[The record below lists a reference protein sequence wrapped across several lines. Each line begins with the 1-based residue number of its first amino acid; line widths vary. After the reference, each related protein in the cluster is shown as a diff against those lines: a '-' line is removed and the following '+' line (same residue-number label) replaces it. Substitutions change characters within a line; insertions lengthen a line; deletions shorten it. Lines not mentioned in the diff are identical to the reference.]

1 MVNKKLLCWEKMFLI
16 CSILFF
22 LAVVLPLFAL
32 AKYAVPWYDD
42 YDAALYT
49 HSFLNLED
57 HFLLSNLIKGVAFRV
72 KTSWYAWQGTYASIA
87 LMALCP
93 IEHYSIGCRA
103 LLLVYLLS
111 LFVLSHV
118 LMKRFLKAD
127 RSSYCAMTA
136 FIAGVTLLTFHSPA
150 EGLFWYNG
158 GVHYVGMFSLEMLFL
173 SCLIALLDQKKAWR
187 VIGLELAAVILAIM
201 TAGGNF
207 VGVMY
212 GGLCILTIMGLALIG
227 RNRNVLLLLA
237 PACAYALGMYFNL
250 SAPGNMVR
258 QSYFADSRYG
268 FFQSVFASFR
278 SAFEFVFVF
287 KGMLFLLAAMILAAP
302 VILRM
307 VQDTDFRFPCPIL
320 VSVWSFCM
328 YAAGFAPSYF
338 GMGIPGAGRTIN
350 IIKLLLTILLFL
362 NEIYWLGWRSSC
374 LRKKKGEIPKLGH
387 SGLYLA
393 AATVLLLGSFAING
407 EKEASFSSYA
417 AARSMINGEAKI
429 FYIENLERKAIIES
443 EEQDMV
449 FRPHTVL
456 PALLS
461 IADYS
466 ADPNAG
472 PNRML
477 CSYYSKNSLRV
488 E

>member
-1 MVNKKLLCWEKMFLI
+1 MMNKKLLCWEKLFLI

-32 AKYAVPWYDD
+32 AKYAAPWYDD

-72 KTSWYAWQGTYASIA
+72 KTSWYAWQGTYASIS

-103 LLLVYLLS
+103 LLVVYLLS

-127 RSSYCAMTA
+127 RFSCLAMTA

-173 SCLIALLDQKKAWR
+173 SCLIALLDQEKTWK
-187 VIGLELAAVILAIM
+187 VIGLELAATLLAIM
-201 TAGGNF
+201 VAGGNF

-212 GGLCILTIMGLALIG
+212 GGLCILSIMGLALIG
-227 RNRNVLLLLA
+227 RNRKVLYLLA
-237 PACAYALGMYFNL
+237 PVCAYAFGMYFNL

-258 QSYFADSRYG
+258 QSYFVNSRYG

-278 SAFEFVFVF
+278 SSVEFIFAF
-287 KGMLFLLAAMILAAP
+287 KGMLFILAAMILLVP

-307 VQDTDFRFPCPIL
+307 VKDTDFRFPCPIL
-320 VSVWSFCM
+320 VSAWSYCM
-328 YAAGFAPSYF
+328 YAAGFAPSYY

-350 IIKLLLTILLFL
+350 IIKLVLTLLLFL
-362 NEIYWLGWRSSC
+362 NEIYWIGWFAA
-374 LRKKKGEIPKLGH
+374 LFQKKRGVCPEFKY

-393 AATVLLLGSFAING
+393 AATVLLLGSFAMNG

-417 AARSMINGEAKI
+417 AAKSLINGEAKI
-429 FYIENLERKAIIES
+429 FYIENLERKSIIES
-443 EEQDMV
+443 EEMDMV

-461 IADYS
+461 ISDYS
-466 ADPNAG
+466 ADANAG